1 MEELVEMGVYE
12 SRSEALRDL
21 IRISAENMKRAKLI
35 AEAMVSLFRMEEK
48 IRDIPV
54 RLESALE
61 KLLAER
67 GGSRCHTSDD
77 RI

>member
-1 MEELVEMGVYE
+1 MEMGVYE

-67 GGSRCHTSDD
+67 GRFYASYK
-77 RI
+77 

>member
-1 MEELVEMGVYE
+1 MEMGVYE

-67 GGSRCHTSDD
+67 GRF
-77 RI
+77 

>member
-67 GGSRCHTSDD
+67 GRF
-77 RI
+77 